1 MWCRSRD
8 GVQGP
13 GSRGSSVGVV
23 YCTILYWNVFVEIIK
38 EPYISAAAPHGLLLP
53 ADLHTGRRVM
63 KQASLEIHRFGEPRQ
78 FSPSLP
84 PTLLSLLLSRVFFF
98 FLSCLTFG
106 LLNALQYIWFK
117 HSIACVNSH
126 LVRLLSRRHD
136 WLLGSLQSVSAS
148 LSKPDLRNSVWY
160 HLVCSESPEHTPLVS
175 ELTSQWED

>member
-8 GVQGP
+8 GVKGP
-13 GSRGSSVGVV
+13 SSRGSSVGVV

-78 FSPSLP
+78 FSPYLP

-98 FLSCLTFG
+98 FSFLSHFWSVKCAT
-106 LLNALQYIWFK
+106 
-117 HSIACVNSH
+117 VH
-126 LVRLLSRRHD
+126 LVQTQH
-136 WLLGSLQSVSAS
+136 SL
-148 LSKPDLRNSVWY
+148 R
-160 HLVCSESPEHTPLVS
+160 
-175 ELTSQWED
+175 ELTSCQTSVPASWLTAWLVGVSFCFSIKARLA